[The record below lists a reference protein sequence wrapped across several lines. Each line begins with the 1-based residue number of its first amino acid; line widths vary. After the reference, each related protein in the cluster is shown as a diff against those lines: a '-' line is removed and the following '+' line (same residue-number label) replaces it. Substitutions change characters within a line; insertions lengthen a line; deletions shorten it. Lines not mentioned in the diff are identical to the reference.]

1 MKKLA
6 IAALLSAQLATAVQP
21 AVAAD
26 LAVTQETRAGTFGGL
41 RLRVPLGGPRTER
54 VRAGLAFAPIRQT
67 RGSDG
72 SSHSRIGEGLE
83 FGYRSGR
90 PLSFSLAGQDLNGR
104 RFGAAQGN
112 GRRNDA
118 VPRIVLGVLAVGATL
133 GLIYWGF
140 SEMLDCD
147 DGDDCS

>member
-6 IAALLSAQLATAVQP
+6 MAALLSAQLATAVQP
-21 AVAAD
+21 AFAAD
-26 LAVTQETRAGTFGGL
+26 FATAQETQAGAFGGF

-54 VRAGLAFAPIRQT
+54 VRAGLAFAPTRQT

-72 SSHSRIGEGLE
+72 SSQSRIGEGLE

-112 GRRNDA
+112 ERSDA

-140 SEMLDCD
+140 TEMLDCD
-147 DGDDCS
+147 GPDCS